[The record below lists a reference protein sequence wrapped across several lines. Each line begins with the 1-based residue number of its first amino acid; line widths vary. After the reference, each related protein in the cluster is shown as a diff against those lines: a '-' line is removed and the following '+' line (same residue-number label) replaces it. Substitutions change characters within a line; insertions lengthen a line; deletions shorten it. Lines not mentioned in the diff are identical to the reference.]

1 MSNSN
6 DVTNWYSNV
15 FKTWQVKQLGPKPTA
30 DQLTAIH
37 NLGARPGKQA
47 LASAMALRDCG
58 VTGAQIVMACG
69 APQLNK
75 MRGFITDGLL
85 KRLPVAPSSE
95 GHTVYRLEVT
105 TKGTKRIEGNV
116 KRAAEAEAKGEG
128 ETKPKAK
135 AAAKA
140 KGAPKPKAKA
150 KAKPVETP
158 TSEADKPAEGA
169 MPVILADTQTGS
181 EMLASLA
188 SNQA

>member
-1 MSNSN
+1 
-6 DVTNWYSNV
+6 
-15 FKTWQVKQLGPKPTA
+15 
-30 DQLTAIH
+30 
-37 NLGARPGKQA
+37 
-47 LASAMALRDCG
+47 MALRDCG

-105 TKGTKRIEGNV
+105 TKGTKRIEGNG

-128 ETKPKAK
+128 ETKPKATS
-135 AAAKA
+135 KA
-140 KGAPKPKAKA
+140 KGASKPKTKAKATSKAKGASKA
-150 KAKPVETP
+150 KAKPAV
-158 TSEADKPAEGA
+158 SEADKPAEGA
-169 MPVILADTQTGS
+169 MPVIPADTQTGA
-181 EMLASLA
+181 EMLVSLA